1 MIIKVMPADLQLMV
15 GAILVENTVA
25 RGTRCFQQIR
35 RQYVNIE
42 VDAEG
47 EKMVRVKGNI
57 ARKTLPGRAADYAPL
72 NVVIQ
77 EQAEV
82 RTALSFSFTPFLFQV
97 AAIEKLISHLPPLGC
112 PKCVFAN
119 PPKRMAVDD
128 GCACDDLFLNPLT
141 DQQLERN
148 KTTWFRRQRRGRE
161 WFTSVLKEISKK
173 AGMSKV
179 YTNSSMRP
187 TAVTGML
194 KAGYDSRQV
203 ASFTGHKTLE
213 MVQHYSRQLEGMR
226 KEEKKK
232 ASALLTP
239 SGRNKKRDAVNNLK
253 KVF

>member
-1 MIIKVMPADLQLMV
+1 MLAHLKISASSLLNHQSQHQKQEGSESKVKTAE
-15 GAILVENTVA
+15 ASCNIYFLV
-25 RGTRCFQQIR
+25 
-35 RQYVNIE
+35 
-42 VDAEG
+42 
-47 EKMVRVKGNI
+47 
-57 ARKTLPGRAADYAPL
+57 
-72 NVVIQ
+72 
-77 EQAEV
+77 
-82 RTALSFSFTPFLFQV
+82 
-97 AAIEKLISHLPPLGC
+97 ISI
-112 PKCVFAN
+112 
-119 PPKRMAVDD
+119 
-128 GCACDDLFLNPLT
+128 
-141 DQQLERN
+141 
-148 KTTWFRRQRRGRE
+148 TWFRRQRRGRE

-203 ASFTGHKTLE
+203 ASFTGHKSLE
-213 MVQHYSRQLEGMR
+213 MVQHYSRQLEGMQ